1 MVNSMI
7 KYKYLYNNYLEHLDQ
22 MRKDLEA
29 ALEIKVNKNTRE
41 IMFLNE
47 DLQKANKAYIILGA
61 VGAILLY
68 PFYIFM
74 NEYLYLWSILIYLS
88 IFFVLFMIVFCVQMR
103 LKLKIKELEE
113 DSKSQEN
120 EEFKLKYTKEQEKI
134 YDIALFIIV
143 ANENYDKL
151 VSISGDSQ
159 KKLYEELKENRK
171 NIIDIS
177 MNYKPN
183 PEKYQRY
190 LDEWIISREGSVEM

>member
-1 MVNSMI
+1 MI
-7 KYKYLYNNYLEHLDQ
+7 KYKYLYNNYLEHLDE
-22 MRKDLEA
+22 MRKGLEA

-41 IMFLNE
+41 ITFLNE
-47 DLQKANKAYIILGA
+47 DLQKLNKAYIILGA

-74 NEYLYLWSILIYLS
+74 NEYLYLWSILIYLG
-88 IFFVLFMIVFCVQMR
+88 IFAILFLVVYIVKLS
-103 LKLKIKELEE
+103 LKSKIKSLENN
-113 DSKSQEN
+113 SKTKEN
-120 EEFKLKYTKEQEKI
+120 EEFKLDYTKEQEKI

-143 ANENYDKL
+143 ANENYEKL
-151 VSISGDSQ
+151 VSISGESQ
-159 KKLYEELKENRK
+159 KKLYEKLKENRK

>member
-1 MVNSMI
+1 
-7 KYKYLYNNYLEHLDQ
+7 
-22 MRKDLEA
+22 
-29 ALEIKVNKNTRE
+29 
-41 IMFLNE
+41 
-47 DLQKANKAYIILGA
+47 
-61 VGAILLY
+61 
-68 PFYIFM
+68 
-74 NEYLYLWSILIYLS
+74 
-88 IFFVLFMIVFCVQMR
+88 MIVFCTKMC

-113 DSKSQEN
+113 DSKNQEN

-159 KKLYEELKENRK
+159 KKLYEKLKENRK

-190 LDEWIISREGSVEM
+190 LDEWLISREGNAEI

>member
-1 MVNSMI
+1 MI
-7 KYKYLYNNYLEHLDQ
+7 KYKYLYNNYLEHLDG
-22 MRKDLEA
+22 MRKDLES

-41 IMFLNE
+41 ITFLNE
-47 DLQKANKAYIILGA
+47 DLQKLNKAYIILGA

-74 NEYLYLWSILIYLS
+74 NEYLYLWSILIYLG
-88 IFFVLFMIVFCVQMR
+88 IFAILFLVVFIVKLS
-103 LKLKIKELEE
+103 LKSKIKSLKNN
-113 DSKSQEN
+113 SKTKEN
-120 EEFKLKYTKEQEKI
+120 EEFKLDYTKEQEKI

-143 ANENYDKL
+143 ANENYEKL
-151 VSISGDSQ
+151 VSISGESQ
-159 KKLYEELKENRK
+159 KKLYEKLKENRK

>member
-7 KYKYLYNNYLEHLDQ
+7 KYKYLYNNYLESLDQ

-41 IMFLNE
+41 IVFLNE

-88 IFFVLFMIVFCVQMR
+88 IFCVLFMIVFCVQMC

-120 EEFKLKYTKEQEKI
+120 EEFKLK
-134 YDIALFIIV
+134 
-143 ANENYDKL
+143 
-151 VSISGDSQ
+151 
-159 KKLYEELKENRK
+159 
-171 NIIDIS
+171 
-177 MNYKPN
+177 
-183 PEKYQRY
+183 
-190 LDEWIISREGSVEM
+190 

>member
-7 KYKYLYNNYLEHLDQ
+7 KYKYLYNNYLEHLDG
-22 MRKDLEA
+22 MRKGLES

-41 IMFLNE
+41 ITFLNE
-47 DLQKANKAYIILGA
+47 DLQKLNKAYIILGA

-74 NEYLYLWSILIYLS
+74 NEYLYLWSILIYLG
-88 IFFVLFMIVFCVQMR
+88 IFAILFLVVFIVKLS
-103 LKLKIKELEE
+103 LKSKIKSLENN
-113 DSKSQEN
+113 SKTKEN
-120 EEFKLKYTKEQEKI
+120 EEFKLDYTKEQEKI

-143 ANENYDKL
+143 ANENYEKL
-151 VSISGDSQ
+151 VSISGESQ
-159 KKLYEELKENRK
+159 KKLYEKLKENRK